1 MALLET
7 EFVSGYIVAAIVF
20 AAAAVYAYLYERN
33 MQTPHPDAARQTAK
47 RPSDAELLN
56 NVSYKEIDMLAGLP
70 PASNCI
76 AFRSPE
82 RPLAHA
88 VV

>member
-7 EFVSGYIVAAIVF
+7 EFVGGYVVAAIVF
-20 AAAAVYAYLYERN
+20 AAAAVYAYMYERN

-47 RPSDAELLN
+47 RPSDEELHS
-56 NVSYKEIDMLAGLP
+56 VSYKEIDMLAGLP